1 MSVMSE
7 EQWRID
13 ELAQRSGVTVD
24 TIRFYQR
31 DGLLPPSERI
41 GRAAVFGPGHLR
53 RLEQIR
59 DLQTRHFSLAAVK
72 ELLVERRLE
81 AIQAMFSADESTL
94 THEQLVE
101 RSGLD
106 AGLVA
111 QVERSGLL
119 VDPTESGR
127 TGYDPSDVSALQ
139 AIGRLVALGMP
150 SDVAV
155 FLARLYVE
163 HFASM
168 QAQVAAVFEG
178 SSQLDWPDAERV
190 AFIEGLGEQVGEV
203 FELTAQLLNYVHRA
217 TARRMT
223 LTTPLP
229 EDGI

>member
-1 MSVMSE
+1 MSE

-31 DGLLPPSERI
+31 DGLLPPSERV
-41 GRAAVFGPGHLR
+41 GRAAVYGAGHLR

-81 AIQAMFSADESTL
+81 AIQAMFSADEGTL
-94 THEQLVE
+94 TREQLVE
-101 RSGLD
+101 HSGL
-106 AGLVA
+106 GTQLVDRIEA
-111 QVERSGLL
+111 SGLL
-119 VDPTESGR
+119 VDPSESGR
-127 TGYDPSDVSALQ
+127 TGYDPSDVNALQ
-139 AIGRLVALGMP
+139 IIGRLLALGMP
-150 SDVAV
+150 TDVAV
-155 FLARLYVE
+155 FLAHLYVE
-163 HFASM
+163 HFAAM
-168 QAQVAAVFEG
+168 QAQVAALFEG
-178 SSQLDWPDAERV
+178 SGQLDWPEAERV

-217 TARRMT
+217 TVRRMT

-229 EDGI
+229 DDGS